1 MTKKLQEW
9 LHFNSSA
16 GFKVIDPTL
25 RFCQTICLVIVP
37 YYRNLYFKIKMRGFC
52 VRLGATTPCWYPIS
66 PSNSTMIN
74 SYDCLLNS
82 HFWQLFL
89 VLLRELVY
97 IYFAYFRWIYYSIQT
112 NRKKCLGHHT
122 IFWENNNLPLWQSSA
137 VNRKP
142 PFFNARVLIMSSS
155 WNYV

>member
-1 MTKKLQEW
+1 MQEW
-9 LHFNSSA
+9 LYYNSSA
-16 GFKVIDPTL
+16 GWVKVIDPTL
-25 RFCQTICLVIVP
+25 ILCQTICLGIVP

-52 VRLGATTPCWYPIS
+52 VRLGETTPCWYPIS

-74 SYDCLLNS
+74 SYYCLLNS
-82 HFWQLFL
+82 HFWQFFL
-89 VLLRELVY
+89 VLLWELVY

-112 NRKKCLGHHT
+112 NRKNCLGHHT

-142 PFFNARVLIMSSS
+142 PFLMHVRANHE
-155 WNYV
+155 